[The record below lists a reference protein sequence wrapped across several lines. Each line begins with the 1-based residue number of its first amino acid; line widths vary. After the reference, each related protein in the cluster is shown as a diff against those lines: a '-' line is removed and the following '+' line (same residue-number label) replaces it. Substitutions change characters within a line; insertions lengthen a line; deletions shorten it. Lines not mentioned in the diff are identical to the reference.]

1 MKRFLFFTAL
11 ALLTP
16 HVIGQTCII
25 TSKANII
32 TPDKLCSPVTATWN
46 VSYVGVNNAGTEVQI
61 RFDWDNG
68 TVVIVP
74 ATETRPG
81 EFEATATNVYTSSG
95 NICNYHPEAML
106 IVNGVLCTSSIQE
119 QIVTVW
125 DDDNHNGGH
134 MNIHPDIYPVCYG
147 TSANVRFQDLTRF
160 NCVPPQERDNPNI
173 TTRWVRWTYG
183 VEDNMSGTPVTI
195 NGRRRHF
202 PYSDDIIVLDHIPVT
217 GSGVWS
223 DVINV
228 ADDHQIG
235 DFFKVVLHNWNYC
248 NPYDD
253 PNIPGPPRDRIWGD
267 HPPVVDTAMIL
278 IVPYPDATINPVN
291 PMCANA
297 DPVVLT
303 AHDPGGTWSGP
314 GITGNTFDPK
324 IAGPGNHTISYEITN
339 AYNCSGYDVEVI
351 TVYPIPDATII
362 TQGLVCDSDPAF
374 NLVAQESGGI
384 WSGPGVVGNTFDPGL
399 PGPGN
404 HVVTYTITDANGCTD
419 TDQTTI
425 TVATPDATIYP
436 VDTLCID
443 NPAVRLTAHD
453 LGGVWSGPG
462 VIGDMFNPMIA
473 GVGDHII
480 SYEIVNPA
488 CSDSDTTVITVMP
501 VPEIDIINPG
511 TQYINGPPIILQ
523 ADPAGGI
530 WSGNGISGNTFNPN
544 IAGLGTHI
552 IKYETIPDRWG
563 CMSMD
568 TIHITVLMPPIPV
581 AGFSPDTTGCSPLT
595 VQFRNTSL
603 YGEIYIWDF
612 GDGIYSNEENPAH
625 TYYIPG
631 NYHVKLTVTNLTSES
646 VANGII
652 NVYQNPVSIFDAYPT
667 NVVNNEQIVVF
678 YNYSHHGSSYL
689 WDFGDGSVSTEENPY
704 HKYLDPGSYTVSLAV
719 TSKDGCIDT
728 SFMHTPVVVEWK
740 TGRIGFP
747 NVFKWNETGPTG
759 GQWREGVYAE
769 MDFVFRPFYENV
781 IEYQLQIFNRWG
793 VLIFES
799 NELSKGWDGY
809 FGDGNLAM
817 QGVYVWKVK
826 GRYADGT
833 YFNKVGDVT
842 FLH

>member
-1 MKRFLFFTAL
+1 M
-11 ALLTP
+11 
-16 HVIGQTCII
+16 
-25 TSKANII
+25 
-32 TPDKLCSPVTATWN
+32 
-46 VSYVGVNNAGTEVQI
+46 QI

-68 TVVIVP
+68 TVVTVP

-95 NICNYHPEAML
+95 NICNYHPEATL

-160 NCVPPQERDNPNI
+160 NCVPPQETDNPNI

-278 IVPYPDATINPVN
+278 IVAYPDATINPVN

-362 TQGLVCDSDPAF
+362 TEGLVCDTDPAF
-374 NLVAQESGGI
+374 NLVAREPGGI
-384 WSGPGVVGNTFDPGL
+384 WSGQGVVGNTFEPGL
-399 PGPGN
+399 AGPGN
-404 HVVTYTITDANGCTD
+404 HVISYTITDANGCTD

-436 VDTLCID
+436 VDTFALII
-443 NPAVRLTAHD
+443 RL
-453 LGGVWSGPG
+453 
-462 VIGDMFNPMIA
+462 
-473 GVGDHII
+473 
-480 SYEIVNPA
+480 
-488 CSDSDTTVITVMP
+488 SD
-501 VPEIDIINPG
+501 
-511 TQYINGPPIILQ
+511 
-523 ADPAGGI
+523 
-530 WSGNGISGNTFNPN
+530 
-544 IAGLGTHI
+544 
-552 IKYETIPDRWG
+552 
-563 CMSMD
+563 
-568 TIHITVLMPPIPV
+568 
-581 AGFSPDTTGCSPLT
+581 
-595 VQFRNTSL
+595 
-603 YGEIYIWDF
+603 
-612 GDGIYSNEENPAH
+612 
-625 TYYIPG
+625 
-631 NYHVKLTVTNLTSES
+631 
-646 VANGII
+646 
-652 NVYQNPVSIFDAYPT
+652 
-667 NVVNNEQIVVF
+667 
-678 YNYSHHGSSYL
+678 
-689 WDFGDGSVSTEENPY
+689 
-704 HKYLDPGSYTVSLAV
+704 
-719 TSKDGCIDT
+719 
-728 SFMHTPVVVEWK
+728 
-740 TGRIGFP
+740 
-747 NVFKWNETGPTG
+747 
-759 GQWREGVYAE
+759 
-769 MDFVFRPFYENV
+769 
-781 IEYQLQIFNRWG
+781 
-793 VLIFES
+793 
-799 NELSKGWDGY
+799 
-809 FGDGNLAM
+809 
-817 QGVYVWKVK
+817 
-826 GRYADGT
+826 
-833 YFNKVGDVT
+833 
-842 FLH
+842 